1 MNCLLIF
8 DHLNDIIYTK
18 FDEKFASHIT
28 EFAATYGFQS
38 EVPREGCLD
47 SNMIVQMF
55 SPIITSHRIMNCQ
68 FGNSYTSIQCED
80 NLSMHFDEYM
90 GYLFVL
96 IGNESQLYM
105 KKLLSV
111 CVTMVRYLCGPDIY
125 QLKAKEGQTVL
136 LNSLI
141 DSWVHLHQNNQAT
154 LVEAIEQLFINSDL
168 SSATIKAL
176 KESVDKLAT
185 LIECNKIHALI
196 LVQNKFLSLYSSQN
210 AKELSAADVVFS
222 VILCETVKD
231 RSTISSYQV
240 LLAGPE
246 QHPKCLPHVV
256 HIQPL
261 SEEIHLIYLI
271 EIGNAAV
278 AASLYETFCHL
289 HTMQQVQ
296 IQREKETLQPAFE
309 NLDLATRRLNDSLK
323 KTKNSLVENSHKQLM
338 KKWDVIKKKY
348 QEYLKNASDEAL
360 LRAETLA
367 LGFLENL
374 KELLSL
380 TSVDSAILQLS
391 VKSVKEVANG
401 VQDKLAAFD
410 EFLKAK
416 GIQNFSLGSSD
427 SLTVNKYLEEFPGLV
442 HFIYIDRTTHRV
454 TTPTL
459 DFSSEEGEF
468 TKKKIWSMVNFTRE
482 HLQEGNMSL
491 MWKDSTFNYAY
502 FLWFEDT
509 SGAPLKP
516 ANFPTNISQSPGI
529 LCADFYYKLKELCF
543 PKMSANKIRCYELFC
558 IHLGLVTASYVLEQ
572 TRRLSATIWELRGH
586 PSHAIDLL

>member
-18 FDEKFASHIT
+18 FDDKFAKHIT
-28 EFAATYGFQS
+28 EFAAAYGFQS
-38 EVPREGCLD
+38 EVQSEGCLD
-47 SNMIVQMF
+47 SNIIVQMF

-96 IGNESQLYM
+96 IGNENQLYM
-105 KKLLSV
+105 KRLLNV
-111 CVTMVRYLCGPDIY
+111 CVTMVRYLCGPDVY
-125 QLKAKEGQTVL
+125 QLKAKEDKTIL
-136 LNSLI
+136 LNNVI
-141 DSWVHLHQNNQAT
+141 DSWASLHQNNQTT

-168 SSATIKAL
+168 SSSTIKAL
-176 KESVDKLAT
+176 KESVDKLSSF
-185 LIECNKIHALI
+185 IECNRIHALI

-210 AKELSAADVVFS
+210 AKELSAADIVFS
-222 VILCETVKD
+222 TILCETVRD
-231 RSTISSYQV
+231 RTTISSYQV
-240 LLAGPE
+240 LLSGPE
-246 QHPKCLPHVV
+246 QQPKCLPHVM
-256 HIQPL
+256 HILPL
-261 SEEIHLIYLI
+261 SEGIHLIYLI

-309 NLDLATRRLNDSLK
+309 NLDLATRRLNESLK
-323 KTKNSLVENSHKQLM
+323 KTKNSQIENSHKQLM

-380 TSVDSAILQLS
+380 TSVDSAILQSS
-391 VKSVKEVANG
+391 VKSVKDVANG
-401 VQDKLAAFD
+401 VQDKLATYD

-468 TKKKIWSMVNFTRE
+468 TKIKIWSMVNFTRE
-482 HLQEGNMSL
+482 HVQEGNMSL

-502 FLWFEDT
+502 FLWFEDS

-516 ANFPTNISQSPGI
+516 ANFPTSISLLPGI
-529 LCADFYYKLKELCF
+529 LCEDFYYKLKELCF
-543 PKMSANKIRCYELFC
+543 PKMSPNKIRCYELFC
-558 IHLGLVTASYVLEQ
+558 IHLGLVTASCVLEQ